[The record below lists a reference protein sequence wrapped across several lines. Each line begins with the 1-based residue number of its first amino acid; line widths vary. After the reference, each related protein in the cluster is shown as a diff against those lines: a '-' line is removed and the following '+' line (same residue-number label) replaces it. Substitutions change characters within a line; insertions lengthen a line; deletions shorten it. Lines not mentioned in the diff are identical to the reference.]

1 MARTIAI
8 QSDLLFGLF
17 ATAIGAVG
25 IVAGLREM
33 ARAVDSEEWPEVQ
46 GEIEETGVLAE
57 PGERAGTLYAPMVRY
72 HYRVGDAQH
81 VSNRIAFGGVVSMSF
96 RSWAQGIVAR
106 YSSQKV
112 VRVWVCPTDPAL
124 SVLEPGLHWTS
135 WMVPLVFAVFFGLG
149 LRILLRYVGVL
160 G

>member
-17 ATAIGAVG
+17 STAIGDVG

-33 ARAVDSEEWPEVQ
+33 ARAVD
-46 GEIEETGVLAE
+46 
-57 PGERAGTLYAPMVRY
+57 
-72 HYRVGDAQH
+72 RVGDAQH

-96 RSWAQGIVAR
+96 RSWAQGIVER